1 MKVLIPV
8 TVLVLTA
15 MLACTQQSVIEEVS
29 TAPFNG
35 QEPALAIDSS
45 QTKFVKDGS
54 IELIVSVGSPV
65 ATKTSVTLIA
75 PPQVQL
81 ETSRLEF
88 DLAAATMAK
97 RTVRGKLIGAGYA
110 TVTGVTEANPAWL
123 DHMVSDM
130 LGMNIASNVAPTVG
144 LSAKSVL
151 KKQGE
156 ESIED
161 HMKHAPEITS
171 EDDLIDF
178 NSENS
183 LAKHEKRDD
192 VVKSMKIRNYSSKD
206 MDGKKTDPFNT
217 VIEYISNTGAGTPLP
232 ETIARPKDRPKNPKI
247 RPQGIGCVANV
258 PSRVNVAV
266 RRSPGETA
274 YNLTNT
280 RVRVYDENPWLP
292 SSLIAVGYTDAYGNF
307 YFNRPNCDFGAWWDY
322 SGPDIYFEV
331 DSVEQPG
338 YLEVGSFPSPIP
350 AWYNHTARSGTYW
363 ETGQTFFALD
373 FRASNSAAEQG
384 LWNLKRAQIGW
395 AFNSSQI
402 YADSVASQRVPMRV
416 MWPSPVNA
424 TYAPISKVELRG
436 PDWYGS
442 YPFYHEFGHEVS
454 YFLTGSAFYMKAYND
469 GPLQLAVPIF
479 QFNHDCHNA
488 STGCGGDHGYGD
500 GFAHFIYDAIVNK
513 YSLDYSN
520 SYPASDGTVPATY
533 DVNTRSR
540 RRSLGS
546 IGFAAGINV
555 QGEESQIFPILRK
568 IVQQYNNGY
577 TEFKTYFSQR
587 AFNSGFTDVWN
598 TTFKPSLTAAKQA
611 VVRTEANDLFLS
623 LP

>member
-1 MKVLIPV
+1 
-8 TVLVLTA
+8 
-15 MLACTQQSVIEEVS
+15 
-29 TAPFNG
+29 
-35 QEPALAIDSS
+35 
-45 QTKFVKDGS
+45 
-54 IELIVSVGSPV
+54 
-65 ATKTSVTLIA
+65 VTLIA

-110 TVTGVTEANPAWL
+110 SITGVTEANPAWS

-130 LGMNIASNVAPTVG
+130 LSVNIASNAVPTLG

-151 KKQGE
+151 KKNGK

-161 HMKHAPEITS
+161 HMKNAPEITT

-178 NSENS
+178 YSENS
-183 LAKHEKRDD
+183 LAKYEKRDD
-192 VVKSMKIRNYSSKD
+192 VVKSMKIRNYSSKGK
-206 MDGKKTDPFNT
+206 DGKKTDPFNT

-232 ETIARPKDRPKNPKI
+232 ETIARPQDRPKNPKI
-247 RPQGIGCVANV
+247 QPKGIGCVANV

-266 RRSPGETA
+266 RRSPSETA
-274 YNLTNT
+274 YNLTNA
-280 RVRVYDENPWLP
+280 RIRVYDENPWLP
-292 SSLIAVGYTDAYGNF
+292 SSLIASGYADAYGNF

-331 DSVEQPG
+331 DSAEQPG

-350 AWYNHTARSGTYW
+350 YWYNHTARSGTYW

-424 TYAPISKVELRG
+424 TYSPISKLELSG

-442 YPFYHEFGHEVS
+442 YPFYHEFGHELS
-454 YFLTGSAFYMKAYND
+454 YFLTGSAFYMNAYNQ
-469 GPLQLAVPIF
+469 GPLQLVVPLF
-479 QFNHDCHNA
+479 QFNHSCHND
-488 STGCGGDHGYGD
+488 STGCGGDHGYAD
-500 GFAHFIYDAIVNK
+500 GFAHFTYDAIVSK

-520 SYPASDGTVPATY
+520 STPSSSGVGYPTFN
-533 DVNTRSR
+533 VNDSSR
-540 RRSLGS
+540 RRSKGS
-546 IGFAAGINV
+546 SAYNSGINI
-555 QGEESQIFPILRK
+555 QGEESQVFPVLRK
-568 IVQQYNNGY
+568 IVQQYDNGY
-577 TEFKTYFSQR
+577 AQFKTYYSQR
-587 AFNSGFTDVWN
+587 AYNSGFTDVWN
-598 TTFKPSLTAAKQA
+598 TTFKPSLNSAKQTL
-611 VVRTEANDLFLS
+611 VRNEAYDLFLS